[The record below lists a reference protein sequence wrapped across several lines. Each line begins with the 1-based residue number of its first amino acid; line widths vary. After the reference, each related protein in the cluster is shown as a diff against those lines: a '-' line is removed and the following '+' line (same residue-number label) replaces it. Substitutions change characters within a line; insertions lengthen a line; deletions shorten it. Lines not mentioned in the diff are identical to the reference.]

1 MSWTLTLSLIL
12 PSIVFVAFMHQTI
25 QKIKKKAFV
34 YPSEAVI
41 DQTLP
46 PVRTILF

>member
-12 PSIVFVAFMHQTI
+12 PAIVFVAFMHQAI
-25 QKIKKKAFV
+25 QKLKRAAFV

-46 PVRTILF
+46 PVRKY